1 VYREYEENQRRERLI
16 RERKAMDK
24 TFWTLPVD
32 NSDLKQKS
40 IRKKIFDEVNFMAS
54 TRTIGSQEERIASA
68 LAELDQIV
76 VLGDYMSTNQ
86 LSKFCKGRQ
95 DRRKAQTLEAER
107 LEQDNEDENN
117 EE

>member
-1 VYREYEENQRRERLI
+1 MYREYEENLRRERLI
-16 RERKAMDK
+16 RERKAIDRF
-24 TFWTLPVD
+24 FWTLPVD

-76 VLGDYMSTNQ
+76 VLADHMSTNQ
-86 LSKFCKGRQ
+86 LSKYCKGKQ
-95 DRRKAQTLEAER
+95 DRRRAQRFEAER